1 MSMTDRFYD
10 ILKKKLNEPLPSAS
24 QFPSSGNAEAMGMV
38 SAQAGPVGGVACAA
52 TESSDNANE
61 DLGIKKEFMRISE
74 YSNAA
79 HNITN
84 FSNEIA
90 EIKSKINDDMD
101 ANERKKI
108 LAKLAE
114 KQEYMKILRAR
125 LRLAD
130 AQAREEIAHEL
141 DKEAGVISEAGAISR
156 EIDAK
161 RQTHAINKS
170 EKVYRKNSEYRNIAD
185 KRNKILEEIYKTD
198 LLMFQYLKRGEYS
211 KSADLRVKS
220 ENLKSELRPLADK
233 INQLQRSM
241 QTTLPKS
248 YWESTIHKCEKI
260 EDTLVKQIEDINKA
274 LTSINATRN
283 PEVKEEYQYYLK
295 SVQFALS
302 EIRKTIESSKKMI
315 SAQVKTENTFD
326 NSDGEQVLQE
336 ANIFQRVAIKAD
348 GMVDKI
354 ALRDYRK
361 DANYRSID
369 NNMRKLKE
377 KISEMD
383 IDIERLEL
391 KSQDSKAESLRAQQ
405 QRLVNQY
412 DKLSLQ
418 ETELRSKVED
428 AFPKSYWRKEME
440 GQRKV
445 IEKLQGRVDKTQRRL
460 EFFKRQSERGID
472 DGGLIDFYTKILKE
486 REDNVKMAA
495 SLYDAMQRKY
505 DSADEK

>member
-84 FSNEIA
+84 CSNEIA

-114 KQEYMKILRAR
+114 KQEYMKTLRAR

-130 AQAREEIAHEL
+130 TQARKEIAHEL
-141 DKEAGVISEAGAISR
+141 DKEAGVVSEAGAISR

-161 RQTHAINKS
+161 KQTYAINKS
-170 EKVYRKNSEYRNIAD
+170 EKVYRKNSEYRSIAN

-220 ENLKSELRPLADK
+220 ENLKRELRPLADK
-233 INQLQRSM
+233 IDQLQRSM
-241 QTTLPKS
+241 QPTLPKS

-260 EDTLVKQIEDINKA
+260 EATLVKQIEDINKA

-283 PEVKEEYQYYLK
+283 PEVKEEHQHYLK
-295 SVQFALS
+295 GVQFALS
-302 EIRKTIESSKKMI
+302 EVRKTIESSKKMI
-315 SAQVKTENTFD
+315 SNQVKTENTSD
-326 NSDGEQVLQE
+326 NLDGEVLQE
-336 ANIFQRVAIKAD
+336 ANIFQKVAIKAD

-354 ALRDYRK
+354 ALKDYRK

-383 IDIERLEL
+383 IDIEHLES

-428 AFPKSYWRKEME
+428 AFPKSYWRREME